1 MHGQPD
7 DPLKVYQE
15 LILSQW
21 TWIHELRSGEEAFL
35 RIILELRPHLSREVF
50 SILIKY
56 ADYKDEIY
64 QEKLLQ
70 LEKLDPWLSSQLDKR
85 RPPFSPDEP
94 ID

>member
-1 MHGQPD
+1 MPDQPED
-7 DPLKVYQE
+7 HLKIYQE

-21 TWIHELRSGEEAFL
+21 TWIHELRSGEDAFL
-35 RIILELRPHLSREVF
+35 KIILELRPHLSREVF

-64 QEKLLQ
+64 QEKLLH
-70 LEKLDPWLSSQLDKR
+70 LEKLDPWLASQIDKR
-85 RPPFSPDEP
+85 RPPFSSDEP